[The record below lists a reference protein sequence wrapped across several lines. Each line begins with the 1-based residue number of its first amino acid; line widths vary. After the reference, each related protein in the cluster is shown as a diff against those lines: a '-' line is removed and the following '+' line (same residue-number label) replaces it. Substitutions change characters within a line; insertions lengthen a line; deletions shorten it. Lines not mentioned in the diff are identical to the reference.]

1 MTSWPWCSP
10 GDTDPTGAKRELG
23 KPWRGR
29 NLGQARL
36 QAHLNLLPSFLQRR
50 LKRSFS
56 LCEKT
61 MAGWREWNWWMSR
74 RTVPVQ
80 LLVWN
85 RNPRE
90 VKHDCNTVCQGLNI
104 HSFVHTPQ
112 LCMCSAA
119 PLWADTCL
127 WFIPNIWNISM
138 DNRKKK
144 SLFVWDS
151 GFALVSTCVRPS
163 EV

>member
-1 MTSWPWCSP
+1 MSRNQTLMFSWWHRSKRGGKTLKRQKPRSGPAP
-10 GDTDPTGAKRELG
+10 GPSKCVAF
-23 KPWRGR
+23 
-29 NLGQARL
+29 
-36 QAHLNLLPSFLQRR
+36 LLFNSQRR

-56 LCEKT
+56 ACEKM
-61 MAGWREWNWWMSR
+61 MAGWRVWDWWMSR
-74 RTVPVQ
+74 KTVPVE

-104 HSFVHTPQ
+104 HPFVHTPQ
-112 LCMCSAA
+112 IRMCSAA